1 MAKFK
6 VELTYK
12 DLEKDDILNVGDE
25 VEMTV
30 KRADEVNEKL
40 AQYGTVLT
48 RLDAPQKQKKA
59 KVEVKEETVD
69 KEETVE
75 E

>member
-1 MAKFK
+1 MAKYK
-6 VELTYK
+6 VELTYN
-12 DLEKDDILNVGDE
+12 DLEKNDILNVGDE
-25 VEMTV
+25 VEMAV

-48 RLDAPQKQKKA
+48 RLDAPRKQKKA
-59 KVEVKEETVD
+59 KVEA

>member
-1 MAKFK
+1 MAKYK

-48 RLDAPQKQKKA
+48 RLDAPKSKA
-59 KVEVKEETVD
+59 KVEEVKED
-69 KEETVE
+69 KETVE

>member
-1 MAKFK
+1 MMAKYR

-12 DLEKDDILNVGDE
+12 DLEKSDILNTGDV

-30 KRADEVNEKL
+30 KRADEVNDKL

-48 RLDAPQKQKKA
+48 RLDAPKA
-59 KVEVKEETVD
+59 KPKAKEVKED
-69 KEETVE
+69 KETVE

>member
-1 MAKFK
+1 MAKYK

-59 KVEVKEETVD
+59 KVEVKEETV
-69 KEETVE
+69 EEW
-75 E
+75 

>member
-48 RLDAPQKQKKA
+48 RLDAPKA
-59 KVEVKEETVD
+59 KAKAKEA

>member
-48 RLDAPQKQKKA
+48 RLDAPKA
-59 KVEVKEETVD
+59 KAKAKEVKE
-69 KEETVE
+69 EETVE

>member
-12 DLEKDDILNVGDE
+12 DLEEDNILNVGDE

-48 RLDAPQKQKKA
+48 RLDVPKA
-59 KVEVKEETVD
+59 KAKAKEVKE
-69 KEETVE
+69 EETVE

>member
-1 MAKFK
+1 MAKYK

-12 DLEKDDILNVGDE
+12 DLEKNDILNIGDE

-48 RLDAPQKQKKA
+48 RLDAPKA
-59 KVEVKEETVD
+59 KAKEAKEVKED
-69 KEETVE
+69 KETVE

>member
-1 MAKFK
+1 MAKYR

-12 DLEKDDILNVGDE
+12 DLEKNDILNVGDE
-25 VEMTV
+25 VEMAV
-30 KRADEVNEKL
+30 KRADEVNDKL

-59 KVEVKEETVD
+59 KVEVKEET
-69 KEETVE
+69 EETVE

>member
-1 MAKFK
+1 MAKYK

-12 DLEKDDILNVGDE
+12 DLDKDDILNVGEE

-48 RLDAPQKQKKA
+48 RLDAPKA
-59 KVEVKEETVD
+59 KSKAKEVKEETV
-69 KEETVE
+69 EE
-75 E
+75 

>member
-1 MAKFK
+1 MAKYK

-48 RLDAPQKQKKA
+48 RLDVPLKQKKA
-59 KVEVKEETVD
+59 KVEVKEETV
-69 KEETVE
+69 EE
-75 E
+75 

>member
-1 MAKFK
+1 MAKYK

-12 DLEKDDILNVGDE
+12 DLEKDDILNIGDE

-48 RLDAPQKQKKA
+48 RLDAPLKQKKA
-59 KVEVKEETVD
+59 KVEVKEETV
-69 KEETVE
+69 EE
-75 E
+75 

>member
-1 MAKFK
+1 MAKYK

-12 DLEKDDILNVGDE
+12 DLEKNDILNIGDE

-48 RLDAPQKQKKA
+48 RLDVPQKQKKA
-59 KVEVKEETVD
+59 KVEVKEETV
-69 KEETVE
+69 EE
-75 E
+75 

>member
-1 MAKFK
+1 MAKYK

-12 DLEKDDILNVGDE
+12 DLDKNDILSVGDE
-25 VEMTV
+25 VEMAV

-59 KVEVKEETVD
+59 KEETV
-69 KEETVE
+69 VE

>member
-1 MAKFK
+1 MAKYK

>member
-1 MAKFK
+1 MAKYK

-48 RLDAPQKQKKA
+48 RLDVPKKQKKA
-59 KVEVKEETVD
+59 KVED

>member
-48 RLDAPQKQKKA
+48 RLDASQKQKKA
-59 KVEVKEETVD
+59 KVED

>member
-12 DLEKDDILNVGDE
+12 DLEKDNILNVGDE

>member
-48 RLDAPQKQKKA
+48 RLDVPQKQKKA
-59 KVEVKEETVD
+59 KVEVKEETV
-69 KEETVE
+69 VE